1 MEAKLKKYLDAW
13 DTVGAREMF
22 QKKLDRKEMDE
33 VAWDLISL
41 ISTYITDE
49 INTKCPILIATCSDL
64 LEIVVEYGNPKESLI
79 VLLESCESFSD
90 SVCCLNVLPALS
102 KVLFRLPDK
111 AKKSSWLLSFSTL
124 MSHLHSY
131 RPLTS
136 KCLEKS
142 DRLLLENDPEVIKR
156 LKTVESFTEVI
167 LNPIMKVLHTDPEIK
182 DEISTFILNIFH
194 KPIIYLNLHVEEEKT
209 FESRALIVS
218 KTLLNHLFELV
229 PNPLS
234 LSGLY
239 KKLMFK
245 LKNVEGKTNFENS
258 RFTEQS
264 MGVVYYL
271 IFGEGINKER
281 LPLVYNNLYI
291 FKTLLPYVTIFLS
304 EVNEMAVFKGL
315 ILFNAIVKSLPHRC
329 LKEDNLNFVL
339 HKDFIAA
346 LVKVIVYHDLS
357 EYRMLAYNNYNLYYQ
372 SFSLENRVTFFKTII
387 HLSNH
392 SGLIGDVV
400 TKWKDTV
407 LHNLEEDCPLSQ
419 YMGDSMRY
427 IIRTVCQLSHG
438 AETDLLE
445 VSDELQSVLNALYA
459 LFARDTQNKTEIWD
473 MREELNQCFINPL
486 QDGLIISKE
495 HYKLKL
501 KNEKSSDGPEVSLM
515 VGGRPIPDMSKEEMK
530 NVINSAINTFEMIE
544 FSLSRLKDFIN
555 RRNVP

>member
-1 MEAKLKKYLDAW
+1 
-13 DTVGAREMF
+13 
-22 QKKLDRKEMDE
+22 
-33 VAWDLISL
+33 
-41 ISTYITDE
+41 
-49 INTKCPILIATCSDL
+49 
-64 LEIVVEYGNPKESLI
+64 
-79 VLLESCESFSD
+79 
-90 SVCCLNVLPALS
+90 
-102 KVLFRLPDK
+102 
-111 AKKSSWLLSFSTL
+111 
-124 MSHLHSY
+124 
-131 RPLTS
+131 
-136 KCLEKS
+136 
-142 DRLLLENDPEVIKR
+142 
-156 LKTVESFTEVI
+156 
-167 LNPIMKVLHTDPEIK
+167 
-182 DEISTFILNIFH
+182 
-194 KPIIYLNLHVEEEKT
+194 
-209 FESRALIVS
+209 
-218 KTLLNHLFELV
+218 
-229 PNPLS
+229 
-234 LSGLY
+234 
-239 KKLMFK
+239 
-245 LKNVEGKTNFENS
+245 
-258 RFTEQS
+258 

-329 LKEDNLNFVL
+329 LKEDNLKFRASQGL
-339 HKDFIAA
+339 HCGTCQ
-346 LVKVIVYHDLS
+346 
-357 EYRMLAYNNYNLYYQ
+357 N
-372 SFSLENRVTFFKTII
+372 
-387 HLSNH
+387 
-392 SGLIGDVV
+392 VV